1 MNITIL
7 HARLARD
14 PEVRTT
20 QSGMVMA
27 RFSIAVDRYAK
38 KGDARTADFINCLAF
53 SSTAET
59 IAKYCTKG
67 KELIVQGHIQ
77 TGSYTTDAGEKRY
90 TTDVVVDRM
99 EFCGS
104 KGESKQEST
113 LGDSIPF

>member
-1 MNITIL
+1 MNVVIL
-7 HARLARD
+7 HGRLGKD
-14 PEVRTT
+14 PDVRTT

-38 KGDARTADFINCLAF
+38 KGDARNADFISCLAF

-99 EFCGS
+99 EFCGKS
-104 KGESKQEST
+104 EAKQEST